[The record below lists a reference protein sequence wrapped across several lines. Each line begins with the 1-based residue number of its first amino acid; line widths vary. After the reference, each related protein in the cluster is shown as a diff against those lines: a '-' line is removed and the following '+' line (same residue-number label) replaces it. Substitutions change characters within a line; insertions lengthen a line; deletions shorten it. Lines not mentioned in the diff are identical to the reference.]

1 MDILAEKI
9 KMDAGRIEM
18 AYNKKQGKLELK
30 IGTYIKGVMAPDGEE
45 PDVSPLWFPIY
56 GSLIEKL
63 R

>member
-30 IGTYIKGVMAPDGEE
+30 DIWYE
-45 PDVSPLWFPIY
+45 PDVH
-56 GSLIEKL
+56 LIKVL
-63 R
+63 QCH